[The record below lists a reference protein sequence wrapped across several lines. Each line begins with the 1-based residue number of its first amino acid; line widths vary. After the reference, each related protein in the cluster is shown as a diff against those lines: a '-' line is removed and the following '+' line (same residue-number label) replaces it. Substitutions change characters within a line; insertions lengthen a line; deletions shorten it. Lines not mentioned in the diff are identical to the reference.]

1 MFLTLGYSKITYM
14 KKNEFKVKEMR
25 RIIKGIT
32 VALMMTT
39 LFTVTGCGKNGA
51 DSDKVAAH
59 IETVDGTEAGQTVE
73 VTDITAD
80 NGLSGSTGTDGTADA
95 SGGSDTQSAGDGPL
109 YMTATGDANI
119 RFAPSTDAQIL
130 RKLVVG
136 EQVEYIAAE
145 GDWIN
150 IRIDGEEYYVHK
162 DYLSPVYAQDADASK
177 KAEEDLQEADAEAG
191 DEAAVGD
198 DIKTDPPSPKAATG
212 AGRLVAIDAGHQS
225 KGNSEKEPLGPGS
238 TQMKAKVSGGTSGV
252 SSGLKEYE
260 LTLQVSLKLRDELI
274 SRGYDVLMIRETNDV
289 NISNAE
295 RAQVANNAGAGAFI
309 RIHANGSENSGANGA
324 MTICQTSTNPYNASL
339 YEKSKSLSTH
349 VLDSLVAATGAKREK
364 VWETDTMTGINWCQ
378 IPVTI
383 VEMGYMTNPT
393 EDMLMASDDY
403 QAKIVTGIADGIDD
417 YYEQ

>member
-1 MFLTLGYSKITYM
+1 
-14 KKNEFKVKEMR
+14 MR

-51 DSDKVAAH
+51 DPDKVAAH
-59 IETVDGTEAGQTVE
+59 IETVDGTEGGQTVE

-80 NGLSGSTGTDGTADA
+80 NGLSDKAGTDGTADA
-95 SGGSDTQSAGDGPL
+95 SGGSDTKPDGDGPL
-109 YMTATGDANI
+109 YMKATGDANI

-162 DYLSPVYAQDADASK
+162 DYLSLADAQDNANPEQKD
-177 KAEEDLQEADAEAG
+177 EEADAG
-191 DEAAVGD
+191 DGDMAADGE
-198 DIKTDPPSPKAATG
+198 SPKSDAASPKVVTG
-212 AGRLVAIDAGHQS
+212 SGRLVAIDAGHQA

-260 LTLQVSLKLRDELI
+260 LTLQVSLKLRDELK

-309 RIHANGSENSGANGA
+309 RIHANGSENAGANGA
-324 MTICQTSTNPYNASL
+324 MTICQTSANPYNASL

-417 YYEQ
+417 FFDENQ